1 MDEIQSFLNEDS
13 VKGEIARE
21 LNGILSDYESGTLT
35 LEEKNE
41 LVESV
46 VQTFKNSNNASDEV
60 TLRWVVLVANVA
72 SSLV

>member
-1 MDEIQSFLNEDS
+1 MDEIQSFLNDDS

-72 SSLV
+72 GSIV

>member
-1 MDEIQSFLNEDS
+1 MDEIQSFLNDDS

-72 SSLV
+72 GSII